1 MQKIKQGDMVIV
13 IAGKDKGKTGTVKA
27 VMLDKSCLLVEGVQ
41 MVKKHVRPD
50 PNKNEKGG
58 VIAREAKIN
67 ISNVA
72 IYNPTTKK
80 ADRVAINSDKRRVFK
95 SNNQELDI

>member
-1 MQKIKQGDMVIV
+1 MQKIKKGDMVIV

-27 VMLDKSCLLVEGVQ
+27 VMLDKSCLFVEGVQ

-95 SNNQELDI
+95 SNNQEIDI

>member
-95 SNNQELDI
+95 SNNQEIDI

>member
-1 MQKIKQGDMVIV
+1 MQKIKKGDMVIV

-95 SNNQELDI
+95 SNNQEIDI

>member
-1 MQKIKQGDMVIV
+1 MQKIKKGDTVIV
-13 IAGKDKGKTGTVKA
+13 IAGKDKGKTGAVKA
-27 VMLDKSCLLVEGVQ
+27 VMLDKSCLIVEGVQ

-58 VIAREAKIN
+58 VIAREAKIH

-72 IYNPTTKK
+72 IYNPTTKQ
-80 ADRVAINSDKRRVFK
+80 ADRVGINADKRRVFK
-95 SNNQELDI
+95 SNKQEIDV